1 MMSQDWMANLGVDG
15 TEEPDDMGDP
25 HAQTAPLPYSQRSPR
40 APHLTAAPT
49 ADRELSAAS
58 VQIDP
63 PRRWP
68 RSEGSLDGQPVPVG
82 VQVGTTLSPELLGRR
97 VKPIPRSGWRRVVH
111 RCTFGA
117 INPGENPA
125 DVRERAITYR
135 LNAPVASDHRI
146 TVFTTKGGAGKS
158 TTTLGLGSAFA
169 DARTDRV
176 LAIDAN
182 PDKGILG
189 QRLNTIV
196 PTDQAST
203 IYDLLA
209 AGQYARYSDVRAHT
223 LEADTGLQVV
233 ASHADPARSEA
244 LTGEQYQQAAQMI
257 AAHFQVILSD
267 CGTGITHDAMRGVYA
282 DTDSLIVPT
291 LISDD
296 SLSNAVFVLDWLDAH
311 SMRNL
316 SARAIV
322 VINQASGRRK
332 PTPDEQRIITYF
344 QSRVRAV
351 VTVPFD
357 PHLAEGGLFYWDRL
371 RPKTV
376 DAYRNLASLVADDFH
391 TKREGAL

>member
-1 MMSQDWMANLGVDG
+1 MSQDDWMANLGVG
-15 TEEPDDMGDP
+15 ADDTDP
-25 HAQTAPLPYSQRSPR
+25 HLADDSQADTGPIARSEERP
-40 APHLTAAPT
+40 AHLVAAPAGT
-49 ADRELSAAS
+49 HLGGGP
-58 VQIDP
+58 VYLDP
-63 PRRWP
+63 VGRDWP
-68 RSEGSLDGQPVPVG
+68 QVGLNLDGQVIPLG
-82 VQVGTTLSPELLGRR
+82 GQAGTALSPELLGRR
-97 VKPIPRSGWRRVVH
+97 VKPVPRSGWRRAVH
-111 RCTFGA
+111 RLTAGL
-117 INPGENPA
+117 INPGENPV

-135 LNAPVASDHRI
+135 LNAPVSNDHRI
-146 TVFTTKGGAGKS
+146 TIFTTKGGAGKS

-169 DARTDRV
+169 DARNDRV

-182 PDKGILG
+182 PDKGVLG

-196 PTDQAST
+196 PADQTST

-209 AGQYARYSDVRAHT
+209 AGHYARYADVRAHT

-244 LTGEQYQQAAQMI
+244 LTGEQYQQAAHMI

-267 CGTGITHDAMRGVYA
+267 CGTGITHDAMRGVFA
-282 DTDSLIVPT
+282 STDSLIVPT

-311 SMRNL
+311 SMRGL

-332 PTPDEQRIITYF
+332 PTADEQRIITYF

-357 PHLAEGGLFYWDRL
+357 PHLAEGGRFFWDRL

-376 DAYRNLASLVADDFH
+376 AAYRDLASLVADDFPV
-391 TKREGAL
+391 KRSGAL